1 MKNMENAKFVE
12 EAGYRL
18 TSDEID
24 RGSSSEVY
32 KCVRQKD
39 GVPVRVK
46 VLSLSFPMPRHLSN
60 FQHEYN
66 IVESLKTVTGV
77 VAIYDRISRH
87 NFEALV
93 LEDFGGDDLFK
104 CLERDGPFAAHLEQ
118 FIDIAISLAISLG
131 QIHSHSIVHKDIK
144 VHKSFYPQFILCRFT
159 SLPSFFSLLQA
170 LSCQPSCVG
179 LVAWPS
185 D

>member
-1 MKNMENAKFVE
+1 MENAKFVE

-32 KCVRQKD
+32 RCVRQKD

-66 IVESLKTVTGV
+66 IVESLKTVPGV

-93 LEDFGGDDLFK
+93 LEDFGGEDLFK

-144 VHKSFYPQFILCRFT
+144 VPSKATTIYSFYFSNLFIYCVDLR
-159 SLPSFFSLLQA
+159 LLLSFACLHA
-170 LSCQPSCVG
+170 LHLSPW
-179 LVAWPS
+179 LS
-185 D
+185 DGG